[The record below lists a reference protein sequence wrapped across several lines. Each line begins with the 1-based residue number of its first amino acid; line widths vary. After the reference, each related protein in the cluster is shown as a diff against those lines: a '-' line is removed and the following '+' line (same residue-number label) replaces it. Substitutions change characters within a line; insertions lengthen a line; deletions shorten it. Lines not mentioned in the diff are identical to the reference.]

1 MTSGFIGC
9 LRDFRLKGKR
19 IGKWSNNHRSG
30 VKPCSEKVET
40 GTFIGPEGG
49 FIHAFKKFRVGLDFD
64 ITMKIKP
71 RRGIL
76 TFIILPLG
84 SFHSSC
90 EEAKCAFLFKLRKE
104 VQTV

>member
-76 TFIILPLG
+76 TFLCFIL
-84 SFHSSC
+84 F
-90 EEAKCAFLFKLRKE
+90 
-104 VQTV
+104 

>member
-71 RRGIL
+71 RKGIL
-76 TFIILPLG
+76 NFDLIFPVFRTLPL
-84 SFHSSC
+84 SSNAC
-90 EEAKCAFLFKLRKE
+90 LKKDLK
-104 VQTV
+104 V

>member
-1 MTSGFIGC
+1 M
-9 LRDFRLKGKR
+9 RDFRLKGKR

-76 TFIILPLG
+76 TSLLYLLISWSHG
-84 SFHSSC
+84 SDVKPSASFC
-90 EEAKCAFLFKLRKE
+90 CLAKFKE
-104 VQTV
+104 VPKV

>member
-1 MTSGFIGC
+1 M
-9 LRDFRLKGKR
+9 KGKK
-19 IGKWSNNHRSG
+19 IGKWSNNHRNG

-71 RRGIL
+71 RGERNSYFL
-76 TFIILPLG
+76 L
-84 SFHSSC
+84 HSSLLHC
-90 EEAKCAFLFKLRKE
+90 PKLVAGSRFNLG
-104 VQTV
+104 

>member
-1 MTSGFIGC
+1 MTSGFVGC

-40 GTFIGPEGG
+40 GTFIGPAGG

-71 RRGIL
+71 REVILIFSGIQKIFGRSTGSGWWSHILVGL
-76 TFIILPLG
+76 TL
-84 SFHSSC
+84 
-90 EEAKCAFLFKLRKE
+90 
-104 VQTV
+104 V

>member
-71 RRGIL
+71 RKGIL
-76 TFIILPLG
+76 NFTAS
-84 SFHSSC
+84 SFEQKFAHTGTPPASSSPSR
-90 EEAKCAFLFKLRKE
+90 AGR
-104 VQTV
+104 TS